1 REIESHLALLED
13 EYARRGLGGEEARL
27 AARRALGSTAL
38 TMDRHRDARSFAWL
52 DDLRWDLAYSLRLLR
67 RNPAFATTAALSLAV
82 GIAANTTVFTIAN
95 ALLLRAPARVA
106 DAGDLIDVSR
116 GEDGKAFPSNFTTSY
131 PYYRDVQQRTTT
143 LAGLCGYELE
153 PHRVTV

>member
-1 REIESHLALLED
+1 
-13 EYARRGLGGEEARL
+13 
-27 AARRALGSTAL
+27 
-38 TMDRHRDARSFAWL
+38 
-52 DDLRWDLAYSLRLLR
+52 
-67 RNPAFATTAALSLAV
+67 NPAFATTAALSLAV

-143 LAGLCGYELE
+143 LAGLCGSELE
-153 PHRVTV
+153 PHRVTVVLPGGTEYAFANAVTANYFAVLGIAPAAGRLLDRTDSDAPGASPLVVLSHRFWTRSFAGDRSIV